1 MILQSKVGW
10 IGKCGTEDW
19 RADCEVICWFLLCG
33 GWCPNLW
40 VVQGT
45 TYVQPIKVSCQNIE
59 SDQASILKY
68 EFSEI

>member
-1 MILQSKVGW
+1 MWNRGFGGLTVKLYV
-10 IGKCGTEDW
+10 D
-19 RADCEVICWFLLCG
+19 FLLCG
-33 GWCPNLW
+33 AL
-40 VVQGT
+40 VSLTSELFKGT